1 MCELDI
7 LPGTSHAFKS
17 LEDIRQEI
25 VNQFEEMLKVTE
37 RKMSKLCREEKAAW
51 NKVDE
56 ETAFFSNMADKVDML
71 ANQEVSTRKESKANQ

>member
-1 MCELDI
+1 M
-7 LPGTSHAFKS
+7 PGTSHAFKS

-37 RKMSKLCREEKAAW
+37 QKMSKLCREEKATW
-51 NKVDE
+51 NNVDE